1 LALSANLEQSAFNVV
16 TTLNYRSGF
25 ENTMLLTQ
33 SIGGNTSTFT
43 SQVAG
48 FWTLDVTGRWQASKA
63 WNLAAGIQNLTDRN
77 PSIVLNSYSY
87 FTGVD
92 TRYANYY
99 GRTLKLKAEYKF

>member
-1 LALSANLEQSAFNVV
+1 
-16 TTLNYRSGF
+16 
-25 ENTMLLTQ
+25 
-33 SIGGNTSTFT
+33 
-43 SQVAG
+43 
-48 FWTLDVTGRWQASKA
+48 
-63 WNLAAGIQNLTDRN
+63 LAAGIQNLTDRN